1 MNSLANLFLT
11 MFLWVS
17 SAVSVFTAIFLGFP
31 LTTNTSASLFLMM
44 FLWVLSVGVF
54 GVQLL
59 QVELLRLIPND
70 GHLGELVLGPKL
82 LASDLTS
89 LSA

>member
-1 MNSLANLFLT
+1 MNTLANLFS
-11 MFLWVS
+11 M
-17 SAVSVFTAIFLGFP
+17 IFLR
-31 LTTNTSASLFLMM
+31 
-44 FLWVLSVGVF
+44 VLSVGVF

-59 QVELLRLIPND
+59 HIDLLRLDPHD
-70 GHLGELVLGPKL
+70 EHLGELVLGPKL

>member
-1 MNSLANLFLT
+1 

-17 SAVSVFTAIFLGFP
+17 SAVSLFTSIFSDLP
-31 LTTNTSASLFLMM
+31 LTLNTSVNLFLTM

-59 QVELLRLIPND
+59 YVDLLRLVPND
-70 GHLGELVLGPKL
+70 EHLGELVLGPKL

>member
-1 MNSLANLFLT
+1 
-11 MFLWVS
+11 
-17 SAVSVFTAIFLGFP
+17 
-31 LTTNTSASLFLMM
+31 M

-59 QVELLRLIPND
+59 HVNLLRLAPHD
-70 GHLGELVLGPKL
+70 EHLGKLVLGTKL